1 MTCGKQAKERTKAR
15 ALIVA
20 GLTILEGYQN
30 NDLRLNSLV
39 NRCWKISKYVLKNN
53 EPARKDLATVI
64 GCKLREYW

>member
-20 GLTILEGYQN
+20 GLTIFEGWQKK
-30 NDLRLNSLV
+30 DLRLDSLV
-39 NRCWKISKYVLKNN
+39 NRCWEISKYVLKNN
-53 EPARKDLATVI
+53 EPARNDLATVI

>member
-39 NRCWKISKYVLKNN
+39 NRCWEISKYVLKNN